1 MAKEGDVHPNP
12 ISARN
17 PVNDLL
23 DYLTAPNWTAGALW
37 LLLFAS
43 VVIAVVAWRRDLEAR
58 TGYALFRW
66 PLRLLIGLMWRE
78 GSLWKIPPNED
89 GLLYWMKLMVDHA
102 VFPIQ
107 GALVRDYVIPNI
119 DVFGPIV
126 YLVEVGIG
134 VSMIL
139 GLFTRLGA
147 LAGIAMAVN
156 LWLGL
161 YSAPGEWPWTYGFLI
176 IIMAE
181 FFLDPPG
188 RQLGLDA
195 LLRGRRS
202 GGALDLIT

>member
-1 MAKEGDVHPNP
+1 MANENGMHPNP
-12 ISARN
+12 ISSRN
-17 PVNDLL
+17 PISDLHG
-23 DYLTAPNWTAGALW
+23 YLTAPNWTAGALW

-43 VVIAVVAWRRDLEAR
+43 VVIAVVAWRRDPESR

-66 PLRLLIGLMWRE
+66 PLRLLIGLMWWE
-78 GSLWKIPPNED
+78 GSLWKIPPDEG
-89 GLLYWMKLMVDHA
+89 GLLYWMNMMVDHA
-102 VFPIQ
+102 VLPVH
-107 GALVRDYVIPNI
+107 GTLVRDYVIPNI

-134 VSMIL
+134 VSMML

-147 LAGIAMAVN
+147 LAGFAMAVN

>member
-1 MAKEGDVHPNP
+1 MHPNP
-12 ISARN
+12 ISSRN
-17 PVNDLL
+17 PINDLL
-23 DYLTAPNWTAGALW
+23 GYLTAPSWTAGALW
-37 LLLFAS
+37 LLLIAS
-43 VVIAVVAWRRDLEAR
+43 VVIAVIAWRRDLESR

-66 PLRLLIGLMWRE
+66 PLRLLIGLMWWE
-78 GSLWKIPPNED
+78 GSLWKIPPDEG
-89 GLLYWMKLMVDHA
+89 GLLYWMKMMVDHA
-102 VFPIQ
+102 VLPIQ

-119 DVFGPIV
+119 DIFGPIV

-134 VSMIL
+134 VSMML

-161 YSAPGEWPWTYGFLI
+161 YTAPGEWPWTYGFLI

-195 LLRGRRS
+195 LLRGRR
-202 GGALDLIT
+202 GGLALDLIT